1 MKEYRKYQGLY
12 DPAYEHDACGVGIVA
27 NLNGQKTYDIIR
39 NAIRVLIN
47 LEHRGACGCDPDVN
61 GSSRRPS
68 GMKIREFS
76 AGAMFRSTTP
86 RLVGSLMMYLH

>member
-47 LEHRGACGCDPDVN
+47 LEHRMRSSGASVN
-61 GSSRRPS
+61 TRVSLCRRRARTGS
-68 GMKIREFS
+68 G
-76 AGAMFRSTTP
+76 
-86 RLVGSLMMYLH
+86 